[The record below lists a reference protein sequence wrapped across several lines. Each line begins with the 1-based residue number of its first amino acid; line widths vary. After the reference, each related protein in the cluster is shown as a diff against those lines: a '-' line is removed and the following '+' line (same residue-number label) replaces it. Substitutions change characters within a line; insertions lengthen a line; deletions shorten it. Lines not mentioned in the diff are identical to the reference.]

1 MDNMKLEDK
10 SMIRI
15 IKPTRVKQASHIV
28 NLSNELEM
36 CKDMAMK
43 KARVSLYIAKAMHEI
58 TCTFSYAMKYNC
70 LS

>member
-1 MDNMKLEDK
+1 MDNIKLEDK
-10 SMIRI
+10 STIRI

-43 KARVSLYIAKAMHEI
+43 KLRV
-58 TCTFSYAMKYNC
+58 
-70 LS
+70 